1 MLETF
6 LTPLMQWLGLDMVG
20 LLLAVIAAVLIFKE

>member
-6 LTPLMQWLGLDMVG
+6 LTPVMQWLGLDMVG
-20 LLLAVIAAVLIFKE
+20 LLLALIAAVLIFKE